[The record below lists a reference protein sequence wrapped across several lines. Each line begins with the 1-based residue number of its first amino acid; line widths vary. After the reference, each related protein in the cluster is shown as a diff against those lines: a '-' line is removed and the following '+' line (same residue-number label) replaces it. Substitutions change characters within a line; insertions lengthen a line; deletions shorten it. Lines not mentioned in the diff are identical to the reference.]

1 MTRTDTEINFSHLK
15 VKRLQSTVKL
25 QADRALKFREEIEVY
40 GATVHIRA
48 KLYIFTEYQK
58 GDQSLSLQCT
68 CKLYKAT
75 VKLRATL

>member
-1 MTRTDTEINFSHLK
+1 MSFVMIPFCDNQNGLVNFSHLK

-58 GDQSLSLQCT
+58 GDQS
-68 CKLYKAT
+68 
-75 VKLRATL
+75 